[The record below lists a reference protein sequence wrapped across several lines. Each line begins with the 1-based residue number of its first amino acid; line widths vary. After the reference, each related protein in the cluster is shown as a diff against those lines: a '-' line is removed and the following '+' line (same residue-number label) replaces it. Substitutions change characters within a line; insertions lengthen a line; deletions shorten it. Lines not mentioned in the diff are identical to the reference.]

1 MRPGILLIFTLFCT
15 SVICQFTEN
24 FDDGNITNGPIWQ
37 GNVAHFIVNAEGS
50 LQLQASSAGESIL
63 YTQASFPDSFIFE
76 IKHTLDF
83 SPSASNLSRI
93 YFLLDQSDLSKANGY
108 YFNLGENGSTDAI
121 RLYELTNG
129 TSNLLAS
136 GPSGAIALNS
146 NPIHLRME
154 YASDKKLIVTADIG
168 ETGNFIPQFEITRSL
183 RFTPTPL
190 LLFQC
195 IYTASRTDKFT
206 FDDISITAYAPD
218 TSPPTLSSASINEDG
233 NQITLVFSEK
243 LNGSDIRA
251 SNFKIAPADV
261 SVSNAA
267 FQSGAENIV
276 VLTLNQAIQS
286 NKDYRVEVVSISD
299 TRGNTS
305 NNIISNPLRIFAKP
319 VQGTILLSEILFDP
333 VSGGSDFL
341 EIYNSSEEPINLK
354 GLVVRNESN
363 NTSKTIETDL
373 IIAANGYLALSP
385 DPNEVA
391 AQYKAPAGAEIK
403 FFELPAFNNA
413 DGHSSIYYPED
424 ILLDEFAYDEDF
436 HNPLIDDT
444 EGVSLERLSFG
455 SPFGDGNYGS
465 AAASV
470 FYATPG
476 YQNSNFLNGTAI
488 GDEPFSL
495 VSKRLSPDGDGL
507 EDELLIVYKLP
518 EAGFLLNLKI
528 YDANGQ
534 LIKTLAN
541 NELLGTS
548 GFIKWNGANED
559 GMVERVGVYI
569 LKGTYHS
576 LNGST
581 AQINKTCI
589 LASKL

>member
-1 MRPGILLIFTLFCT
+1 MRLGILLIFTLFCT

-24 FDDGNITNGPIWQ
+24 FDDGDITNGPVWS

-50 LQLQASSAGESIL
+50 LQLQAPAAGESIL
-63 YTQASFPDSFIFE
+63 YTQAFLPDSFIFE

-108 YFNLGENGSTDAI
+108 YFNFGENGSADAI
-121 RLYELTNG
+121 RLYELTDG
-129 TSNLLAS
+129 ASNLLAS

-154 YASDKKLIVTADIG
+154 YASDKKLIITADIG
-168 ETGNFIPQFEITRSL
+168 ETDNFIPQFELIKNL
-183 RFTPTPL
+183 KLPPNPL

-206 FDDISITAYAPD
+206 FDDISITEYAPD
-218 TSPPTLSSASINEDG
+218 TSPPTLSLSSINEEG
-233 NQITLVFSEK
+233 NQVTLVFSEK

-261 SVSNAA
+261 SISNATL
-267 FQSGAENIV
+267 QSGAENIV

-286 NKDYRVEVVSISD
+286 NKDYTVEVISISD

-305 NNIISNPLRIFAKP
+305 TNIISDPLRIFAKP
-319 VQGTILLSEILFDP
+319 GQGTILLSEILFDP

-341 EIYNSSEEPINLK
+341 ELYNNSEEPINLK
-354 GLVVRNESN
+354 GLVIKNESN
-363 NTSKTIETDL
+363 NTFRIVLDDM
-373 IIAANGYLALSP
+373 IISARGYLALSP
-385 DPNEVA
+385 DPDQVSDH
-391 AQYKAPAGAEIK
+391 YMVPTGAEIT
-403 FFELPAFNNA
+403 FFELPAFNNG
-413 DGHSSIYYPED
+413 DGHPSIYYPED
-424 ILLDEFAYDEDF
+424 VLLDEFVYDEDF

-444 EGVSLERLSFG
+444 EGVSLERLSFDA
-455 SPFGDGNYGS
+455 PFADGNYGS

-470 FYATPG
+470 LYATPG
-476 YQNSNFLNGTAI
+476 YQNSNFLNGTATS
-488 GDEPFSL
+488 DEPFSL
-495 VSKRLSPDGDGL
+495 VSKRLSPDGDGM
-507 EDELLIVYKLP
+507 EDELLISYKLP
-518 EAGFLLNLKI
+518 EAGYLLNLKI

-534 LIKTLAN
+534 LIKSLAN

-559 GMVERVGVYI
+559 GMVERIGVYI
-569 LKGTYHS
+569 LRGTYHS

-581 AQINKTCI
+581 AEINKTCI
-589 LASKL
+589 LALKL